1 MAIDN
6 RSREELVAENRELR
20 FRLEE
25 AEETL
30 QAIQSGAVDAIV
42 VFAPEGE
49 QIFTL
54 KGADHSYRVL
64 VETMTEGAATMATDG
79 TILYCNRH
87 LATML
92 HVPLEKLFGS
102 TFSSYVLPADLPR
115 LASCLGRCTDDLDK
129 DEITLI
135 TDQGNRIPVLFS
147 CCSVDLS
154 GTRGV
159 GVVLTDISAQK
170 SMEEELR
177 TLNEE
182 LEQRVTERTA
192 ELVTKNT
199 ELEKMNRIF
208 VGRELR
214 MAELKKQ
221 IKDLESHSRAVVD

>member
-1 MAIDN
+1 MAADD

-20 FRLEE
+20 FHLEE

-30 QAIQSGAVDAIV
+30 QAIRSGAVDAIV
-42 VFAPEGE
+42 VSAPEGE

-64 VETMTEGAATMATDG
+64 VETMTEGAATMASDSV
-79 TILYCNRH
+79 IRYCNRY

-92 HVPLEKLFGS
+92 QVPLERLIGS
-102 TFSSYVLPADLPR
+102 TFSSYVVPADLPR
-115 LASCLGRCTDDLDK
+115 LTSCLGKCVNEFGRE
-129 DEITLI
+129 EITLI

-170 SMEEELR
+170 NMEEELR
-177 TLNEE
+177 ALNEE
-182 LEQRVTERTA
+182 LERRVTERTA
-192 ELVTKNT
+192 ELVKKNAD
-199 ELEKMNRIF
+199 LEKLNRIF

-221 IKDLESHSRAVVD
+221 IKEMESHARGEVD